1 MQRWSVPCA
10 LKDKIHSHSL
20 MHLVRS
26 RGEDKIHRLIL
37 REKQSLEISD
47 IAIQIPSIFADFQY
61 LLPISCLWTHI
72 HNTLIVC

>member
-37 REKQSLEISD
+37 REKIAGNQRHSNSNSFDFCRFLISTVYKLSMD
-47 IAIQIPSIFADFQY
+47 TYP
-61 LLPISCLWTHI
+61 
-72 HNTLIVC
+72 